1 MKKPSN
7 LKRVI
12 VDYAKLNDDILNL
25 LVNKYPYGYDK
36 EHIITFK
43 NAQGEMVDCVEV
55 QTEDTLYLVKVS
67 KRLVVAMEDFD
78 QDDYDEDDDQDSD
91 DFDFDLDEDERDDDK
106 NNN

>member
-7 LKRVI
+7 LRRVI

-25 LVNKYPYGYDK
+25 LVAKYPDGY
-36 EHIITFK
+36 ESHNIISFK

-55 QTEDTLYLVKVS
+55 TTEDTLYLVKVS

-78 QDDYDEDDDQDSD
+78 QDEYDDDDTD
-91 DFDFDLDEDERDDDK
+91 DDDLDLDIEDEEEEEERED
-106 NNN
+106 

>member
-78 QDDYDEDDDQDSD
+78 QDEYDEEDQDEPEFNLEED
-91 DFDFDLDEDERDDDK
+91 VDEGEEDTHDL
-106 NNN
+106 